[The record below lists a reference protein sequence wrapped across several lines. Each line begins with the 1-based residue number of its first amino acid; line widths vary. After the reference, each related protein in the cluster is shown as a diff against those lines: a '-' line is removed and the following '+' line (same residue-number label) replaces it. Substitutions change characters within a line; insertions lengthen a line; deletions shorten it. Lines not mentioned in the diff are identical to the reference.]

1 MKDFLTTSQ
10 RLNLT
15 IGNIKFQKEINGID
29 LAKLE
34 EVLIRV
40 KDLEQQNENL
50 KSRILNLKYNTEIR
64 IK

>member
-1 MKDFLTTSQ
+1 MKDFFTTSQ

-15 IGNIKFQKEINGID
+15 IGNIKLQKEINGFD
-29 LAKLE
+29 LEKLE

>member
-10 RLNLT
+10 RLSLT
-15 IGNIKFQKEINGID
+15 IGNIKFQKEIDGFD
-29 LAKLE
+29 LEKLE
-34 EVLIRV
+34 EVLTRV
-40 KDLEQQNENL
+40 KDLEQQNEIL

>member
-1 MKDFLTTSQ
+1 MNDFLTTSQ

-15 IGNIKFQKEINGID
+15 IGNIKFQKEINDFD
-29 LAKLE
+29 LEKLE
-34 EVLIRV
+34 EVLTRV
-40 KDLEQQNENL
+40 KDLEQQNEIL

>member
-15 IGNIKFQKEINGID
+15 IGNIKFQKEIDGFD
-29 LAKLE
+29 LEKLE

-40 KDLEQQNENL
+40 KDLEQQNEIL

>member
-1 MKDFLTTSQ
+1 MKDFFTTSQ

>member
-10 RLNLT
+10 RLSLT
-15 IGNIKFQKEINGID
+15 IGNIKFQKEINGFD
-29 LAKLE
+29 LEKLE
-34 EVLIRV
+34 EVLTRV
-40 KDLEQQNENL
+40 KDLEQQNEIL

>member
-15 IGNIKFQKEINGID
+15 IGNIKFQKEIYGFD
-29 LAKLE
+29 LEKLE
-34 EVLIRV
+34 EVLTRV
-40 KDLEQQNENL
+40 KDLEQQNEIL

>member
-15 IGNIKFQKEINGID
+15 IGNIKLQKEINGFD
-29 LAKLE
+29 LEKLE

>member
-15 IGNIKFQKEINGID
+15 IGNIKFQKEIYGFD
-29 LAKLE
+29 LEKLE

-50 KSRILNLKYNTEIR
+50 KARILNLKYNTEIR